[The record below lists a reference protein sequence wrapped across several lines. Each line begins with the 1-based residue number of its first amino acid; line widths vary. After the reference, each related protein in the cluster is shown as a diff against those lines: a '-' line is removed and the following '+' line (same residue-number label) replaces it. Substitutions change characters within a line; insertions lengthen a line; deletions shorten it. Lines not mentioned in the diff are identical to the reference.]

1 MTVSLKIR
9 LLTIT
14 TLHEILA
21 DDIVEEV
28 LEVFRSQ
35 AALQDTVATV

>member
-14 TLHEILA
+14 TLLEVLA
-21 DDIVEEV
+21 DNIVEEV
-28 LEVFRSQ
+28 LEVFRGQ

>member
-9 LLTIT
+9 LLSIT
-14 TLHEILA
+14 TLKILA

-28 LEVFRSQ
+28 LEVFKSQ

>member
-14 TLHEILA
+14 TLLEILA

-28 LEVFRSQ
+28 LEVFRYQ
-35 AALQDTVATV
+35 AAFQDTVATV